1 MKREKSDKQFKL
13 DLEREALESRSANES
28 FEEFFNPAGSKP
40 NGGKAPMVIT
50 ADEINNRESDD
61 TPNPFVLNMEPHVE
75 QSSEEFLFARMV
87 DERAKEEDKA
97 NREALLRKEEEEKR
111 EKVEK
116 EAQELKAKAEKEAKE
131 LQLKAEAEARLAK
144 QQEELRLKQEEERK
158 ERERQEAQRLAEE
171 RRLEIERQE
180 QEKRAKEEE
189 ARQLEALKQKR
200 EKEIIAKELEAITEK
215 AKTNAQNAAEK
226 TTLTDK
232 CKEFTRGSEIP
243 PEEKSDYIKMKSV
256 EEILA
261 QIEKK
266 TAQMVRDD
274 TAAGITPDMPVK
286 ETAKQE
292 LPEQE
297 KASSMETRV
306 QTVKTQPKR
315 VDKSRIANGEGPK
328 VVPVKPANATSE
340 EKSRSVA
347 FSNDGE
353 EYIDAEIIPATPKKT
368 FEELNDEF
376 KTSVFEPV
384 EEPANGGSYTKEF
397 ATNIFEKIEKI
408 TPPVSQSDN
417 DEYEAQEPDD
427 EDEYTS
433 VEDRSRIYVKI
444 LRKLRAC
451 NLRILATVILS
462 VVAFI
467 CELPAVTEGN
477 SYAGYI
483 AATALGLAFLTNL
496 DIIKKI
502 TKITPDEFDTAA
514 PVGFLSILAVIY
526 NILAITLF
534 NEKIPTVCFAP
545 IFIMLLTQFGLH
557 NQYSRIRMNFKVI
570 AKDGEKSALQFCT
583 DQKVSGQ
590 IAALTE
596 FETANILYRKPT
608 DNIGGFMRCS
618 LFAGAKNKRFFTVFI
633 IGVALSVIAF
643 AAALL
648 SAGAEYALYAF
659 MLGLCIACSPIAVFI
674 ANLPLRIAASRLNY
688 YDAALFGEESAEQ
701 LDNANVITAQV
712 GELFPEGSVK
722 LVNFKLLSPNPVD
735 QTLLDACAL
744 TSYMNS
750 PLAGIFSQITSKEDD
765 APHKVDSTAYEE
777 NMGISG
783 WVDDRR
789 VFIGNRTLMQAHGFK
804 LPSPEIDKNI
814 LRKECFPVYLGSEGV
829 LCALLMVKYEVDPE
843 VSYELSRLVSTG
855 AAVLVKNCDANVS
868 KEMLEDYFGL
878 DEQSIYIMPHNTL
891 PEFKKMSA
899 KKDTIKAF
907 ACANTF
913 RGHAASVTA
922 AIKSKKLSLAMFII
936 YAIVTVL
943 ALTGLSLLIVS
954 KNTEYLTSL
963 SLGLYTLV
971 SLLIGII
978 LPFIDRP

>member
-28 FEEFFNPAGSKP
+28 FEEFFNPTGSKQK
-40 NGGKAPMVIT
+40 GGKAPMVIT
-50 ADEINNRESDD
+50 ADEINNREEDN
-61 TPNPFVLNMEPHVE
+61 TPNPFVLDMEPHVE
-75 QSSEEFLFARMV
+75 QSSQEFLFARMV
-87 DERAKEEDKA
+87 DERAKEEEKA
-97 NREALLRKEEEEKR
+97 NQAALRLQEEEEKR
-111 EKVEK
+111 QKAEK
-116 EAQELKAKAEKEAKE
+116 EAQELKAKAEKEAME

-144 QQEELRLKQEEERK
+144 EKEELRLKQEAEKKEQERIEA
-158 ERERQEAQRLAEE
+158 ERLVEE
-171 RRLEIERQE
+171 RRLELERQE

-200 EKEIIAKELEAITEK
+200 EKDAIAKELEAITAK
-215 AKTNAQNAAEK
+215 AQSNAQNAAEK

-232 CKEFTRGSEIP
+232 CKDFTRGSEIP
-243 PEEKSDYIKMKSV
+243 EEKSDFIKMKSV

-266 TAQMVRDD
+266 TQEMVRDD
-274 TAAGITPDMPVK
+274 TAAGLTPDIPVK
-286 ETAKQE
+286 EQ
-292 LPEQE
+292 PEE
-297 KASSMETRV
+297 KAAEPTLDAQV
-306 QTVKTQPKR
+306 HTVKIQPKR
-315 VDKSRIANGEGPK
+315 VDKSRIANGEIPK
-328 VVPVKPANATSE
+328 VIPVKPSKPAAE
-340 EKSRSVA
+340 EKPQGASLS
-347 FSNDGE
+347 SDGE
-353 EYIDAEIIPATPKKT
+353 EYIDAEIITSTPKKT

-384 EEPANGGSYTKEF
+384 EEPANGGTATQEF
-397 ATNIFEKIEKI
+397 ATNVFEKIEKI
-408 TPPVSQSDN
+408 TPPISQTDD
-417 DEYEAQEPDD
+417 DEYTD
-427 EDEYTS
+427 EQGDEEEYTS
-433 VEDRSRIYVKI
+433 VEDRSHIYVKI

-467 CELPAVTEGN
+467 CELPAVVEGN
-477 SYAGYI
+477 SFAGYI
-483 AATALGLAFLTNL
+483 AAAALGLAFLTNF
-496 DIIKKI
+496 DIVKRI

-514 PVGFLSILAVIY
+514 PVGFLG
-526 NILAITLF
+526 ILAIIYNALAITVF
-534 NEKIPTVCFAP
+534 SGKISTVCFAP
-545 IFIMLLTQFGLH
+545 VFIMLLTQFGLH
-557 NQYSRIRMNFKVI
+557 NQYSRIKMNFKVV
-570 AKDGEKSALQFCT
+570 AKDGEKSALQFNT
-583 DQKVSGQ
+583 DQKVAGQ

-608 DNIGGFMRCS
+608 DNIGGFMHSS
-618 LFAGAKNKRFFTVFI
+618 LFTGAKHKRCFTVFVAGI
-633 IGVALSVIAF
+633 ALSIIAF
-643 AAALL
+643 AVALF
-648 SAGAEYALYAF
+648 SVGAEYALFAF

-688 YDAALFGEESAEQ
+688 YDAALFGEDSIEQ
-701 LDNANVITAQV
+701 LDNANVITAHV

-722 LVNFKLLSPNPVD
+722 LVNFKLLSPNPID

-744 TSYMNS
+744 TKYMNS
-750 PLAGIFSQITSKEDD
+750 PLAGIFDQITSKEDD

-843 VSYELSRLVSTG
+843 VSYEMSRLVSTG

-891 PEFKKMSA
+891 PEFRKMSA
-899 KKDTIKAF
+899 KKDKIKAF
-907 ACANTF
+907 CCASTF

-922 AIKSKKLSLAMFII
+922 AIKAKKLSLAMFII
-936 YAIVTVL
+936 YAVVTVL
-943 ALTGLSLLIVS
+943 ALTGLSLLIIS
-954 KNTEYLTSL
+954 DNIEFLTSL
-963 SLGLYTLV
+963 SLGLYSLI